1 MSLKDLITSPSGR
14 LSTSDTMTFS
24 TFLVTTIVVF
34 WYAWH
39 LQLQEWMFT
48 AYILAWAGHNLGSK
62 FVAMKRDQ
70 ASNPPAGGA
79 PDGR

>member
-1 MSLKDLITSPSGR
+1 MSLKDLISSPSGR

-24 TFLVTTIVVF
+24 TFLVTTYVVC
-34 WYAWH
+34 WYTWH
-39 LQLQEWMFT
+39 LQLPDWMFT
-48 AYILAWAGHNLGSK
+48 GYILAWAGHNLGSK

-79 PDGR
+79 PDGQ